1 MLGVEWRALPDF
13 ALENA
18 SINQDH
24 ARHRED
30 LPLKTLHLLRH
41 AKADRGNDRDHAR
54 PLAKRGVDAAR
65 AMAEH
70 LKAENFKVDAVFS
83 STAKRTRETCELIKG
98 ALGAAPVQFR
108 DELYLMDADGLLA
121 FIHALPRDARR
132 VLMIGHDPGYHILA
146 NQLVDPACGS
156 DDLAALADKFP
167 TGALCSLG
175 FAGTAWTDVMP
186 GAGDLLA
193 FVRPKDF
200 D

>member
-1 MLGVEWRALPDF
+1 M
-13 ALENA
+13 
-18 SINQDH
+18 
-24 ARHRED
+24 
-30 LPLKTLHLLRH
+30 KTLHLLRH
-41 AKADRGNDRDHAR
+41 AKSDRGAEVRDHDR
-54 PLAKRGVDAAR
+54 PLAKRGLEAAR

-70 LKAENFKVDAVFS
+70 LRAEKFKVDAVFS
-83 STAKRTRETCELIKG
+83 SSSRRTRETFDLIKG

-108 DELYLMDADGLLA
+108 DDLYLMDADGLLG
-121 FIHALPRDARR
+121 FIHALPRDLRR
-132 VLMIGHDPGYHILA
+132 VLLIGHDPGYHILA

-156 DDLAALADKFP
+156 DELDALADKFP

-193 FVRPKDF
+193 FVRPKDI